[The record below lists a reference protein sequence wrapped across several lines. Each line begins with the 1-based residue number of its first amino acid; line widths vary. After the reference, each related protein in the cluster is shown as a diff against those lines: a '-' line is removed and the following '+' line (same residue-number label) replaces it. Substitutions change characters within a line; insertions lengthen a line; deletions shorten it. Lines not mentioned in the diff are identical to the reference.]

1 MCLIYISLRF
11 SFGPPALQNWS
22 FFVLGLRLKQSL
34 RHEAR
39 FKKGFVP
46 PTGVSLVTSAGA
58 TAARHAAWRVPEVT
72 FQADLKLSLESVYF
86 SSHLTGIGDGFL

>member
-39 FKKGFVP
+39 FKKGICPANRGITCHLRLAPQRPAMRLGEVLR
-46 PTGVSLVTSAGA
+46 SLSK
-58 TAARHAAWRVPEVT
+58 PI
-72 FQADLKLSLESVYF
+72 LN
-86 SSHLTGIGDGFL
+86 